1 MRNQHDAL
9 IEDELLERFEQ
20 IFVLLISKESDLD
33 IVQLMSHHSILE

>member
-1 MRNQHDAL
+1 MRHQHDAL
-9 IEDELLERFEQ
+9 IKDELLERFEQ